1 MNNIVFA
8 VNIKATLEDGSEVDN
23 VTGEIIS
30 DNLEIACK
38 ELSIKVLLIQR
49 EGKRPQETSEFLLG
63 SQMKKGSLLNNV

>member
-30 DNLEIACK
+30 DKRVYKLSDNTILTGTKKIKQIKFATFTVLGELLPYIMSK
-38 ELSIKVLLIQR
+38 EN
-49 EGKRPQETSEFLLG
+49 E
-63 SQMKKGSLLNNV
+63 